1 MDTLAAGVVQ
11 LRIQRFLNVYFVE
24 TGTPG
29 EGHW

>member
-1 MDTLAAGVVQ
+1 MDTLAAGVTQ
-11 LRIQRFLNVYFVE
+11 LRIQRFVNVYFVE